1 MSAAPL
7 ACLDR
12 RCARVRVALS
22 QLQLP
27 HLRDFVAE
35 LAANK
40 QVAGYLAHRRMPRN
54 APWDGGYATF
64 KPGRTVLQAKDEL

>member
-1 MSAAPL
+1 MPPDQPKRSPPPPH
-7 ACLDR
+7 DP
-12 RCARVRVALS
+12 S

-40 QVAGYLAHRRMPRN
+40 KMAGYLAHKRMPRN
-54 APWDGGYATF
+54 APWDGGYASF
-64 KPGRTVLQAKDEL
+64 KPGRTVLKGKDEL